1 MASLIEKTACD
12 GLLPLAAGPLSLAEV
27 DIGPIVS
34 VAPFLGRLDA
44 VDAALGKLG
53 LGFPA
58 PNTTITAGTAAIV
71 WTGREQAF
79 LIGADGGADG
89 GMLEGLAALTDQ
101 SDGWAVMELAGQGW
115 RDALAR
121 LVGIDLRPRA
131 FLPGQAARTPLNH
144 MPAVIWC
151 LAEDRVRIMC
161 FRSMAK
167 TAVHELH
174 AAMASV
180 AARARG

>member
-12 GLLPLAAGPLSLAEV
+12 GLLPLAAGQLSLTEV
-27 DIGPIVS
+27 DVGPIVS

-79 LIGADGGADG
+79 LIGADGG
-89 GMLEGLAALTDQ
+89 MLQGLAALTDQ
-101 SDGWAVMELAGQGW
+101 TDGWAVMEIAGPGW

-131 FLPGQAARTPLNH
+131 FLPGQVARTPLNH
-144 MPAVIWC
+144 MSAVIWC
-151 LAEDRVRIMC
+151 VAEDRVRILC

-174 AAMASV
+174 DAMASV

>member
-12 GLLPLAAGPLSLAEV
+12 GLLPLAAGQLSLTEV
-27 DIGPIVS
+27 DVGPIVS
-34 VAPFLGRLDA
+34 VAPFLGRLDV
-44 VDAALGKLG
+44 VDAALRKLG

-58 PNTTITAGTAAIV
+58 PNRTIGAGAAAIV

-79 LIGADGGADG
+79 LIGADGA
-89 GMLEGLAALTDQ
+89 MLQGLAALTDQ
-101 SDGWAVMELAGQGW
+101 TDGWAVMELAGQGW

-131 FLPGQAARTPLNH
+131 LVPGQVVRTPLNH
-144 MPAVIWC
+144 MAAIIWC

-161 FRSMAK
+161 FRSMAR

-174 AAMASV
+174 GAMTAI
-180 AARARG
+180 AARACG